1 MQNRN
6 GRPIVAEAKGVEN
19 LRRGYKAFA
28 DSDVA
33 TLTELIPEDA
43 VWHVPGR
50 SVLAGDKKGREEIL
64 GMFGKLAELTGGT
77 FKADLVHMLGDDNY
91 VVALQ
96 RTTASVNG
104 KEIDSFD
111 VVVQRLENDLPA
123 ETWQM
128 SSNPYE
134 ADELLTG

>member
-1 MQNRN
+1 
-6 GRPIVAEAKGVEN
+6 VAEANGVEN

-50 SVLAGDKKGREEIL
+50 SALAGDHKGREAIL
-64 GMFGKLAELTGGT
+64 GMFGKLAQQTGGT
-77 FKADLVHMLGDDNY
+77 FKAELVHLLGDDNY

-104 KEIDSFD
+104 KELNSFD
-111 VVVQRLENDLPA
+111 VLVQRLENDLPI

-128 SSNPYE
+128 SSSPYE
-134 ADELLTG
+134 ADELIG

>member
-1 MQNRN
+1 
-6 GRPIVAEAKGVEN
+6 VAEANGIEN

-33 TLTELIPEDA
+33 TLTELIPERA

-50 SVLAGDKKGREEIL
+50 GPLAGDKNGREEIL
-64 GMFGKLAELTGGT
+64 GFFGQLAQLSGGT
-77 FKADLVHMLGDDNY
+77 FKAELVHLLGDDNY

-96 RTTASVNG
+96 RTTAAVKG
-104 KEIDSFD
+104 KSIDSFD
-111 VVVQRLENDLPA
+111 VIVQRLENDQPI

-134 ADELLTG
+134 ADELLAT